1 MTQDEKLNLIIEK
14 ISSMDKRFDCVDE
27 RLDSMDKRF
36 DSMDERL
43 DSMDKRFCSMDEMF
57 NSMHEHL
64 SSLDESVKT
73 LQSDVSNINLQIE
86 NEIIPDIKRVAEGH
100 LDLDRKFQATMHTNS
115 EYEILTLRVNHL
127 ETVVNRLEKKI
138 S

>member
-14 ISSMDKRFDCVDE
+14 ISSMDKRFDCV
-27 RLDSMDKRF
+27 
-36 DSMDERL
+36 DERL